1 MQRKKIALL
10 LSAVMIMT
18 APGLPA
24 GSVYAAE
31 EFQSEAGQTEDVTG
45 EAAEEET
52 QEDTDEIVQE
62 DPDNFAQADAGED
75 TADDISESTES
86 QSIEDLTSDKNSK
99 TEAFAA
105 RQGDTVEDA
114 FSDGV
119 AAEAGTAS
127 TNASVT
133 ETGSCGTSS
142 TYTLYA
148 DGRLVIEGS
157 GAAYHDFSEDTR
169 ITDVYVSEGI
179 TDLGKS
185 GQSDW
190 MAYELFG
197 YCPNLSSVS
206 LPDSLENIGDYA
218 FRYCSSLKKVTLP
231 DKLKSLGRGA
241 FGGCSDLREITIPGN
256 VTILADD
263 LFERCERL
271 ESVTLPD
278 NVTEIGKNTFFYC
291 INLTDI
297 NIPQNLTSIGDS
309 AFNYSGITEI
319 NLPDTV
325 ETIGDGAFCSCS
337 KLQKIKLP
345 VNLKEIKAETFSN
358 CDRLSEIKLPEKLV
372 KIGKRAFAYTGLLS
386 SVTVPDSVTTLEEY
400 AFYNSGIQSI
410 HLPENITAIGDYAFA
425 ECGALYDMEF
435 PDKLSSIGY
444 SAFYNCINLTS
455 ISLPESL
462 TSIDTDAF
470 TNCTSLREVY
480 VPGSNV
486 TFEKR
491 AIGYG
496 EATYYGFILIGKKS
510 STTEA
515 YATANNISF
524 HSVDD
529 PLIHY
534 PAKAATCSQEGNNE
548 YWHCNT
554 CHFDFCNAEG
564 TERAL
569 FTTIPKSEHK
579 MTFVA
584 YKSPTCTEDGNTGYY
599 HCESC
604 GKNFSDQGGST
615 EVGPKDII
623 LPSSG
628 HEMSYEEGWEATC
641 IQSGKKASY
650 HCWKCDKYFLDEKGT
665 QEASNSDIVIPQNQN
680 HEMDYEEGWEATCI
694 QSGRKAS
701 YRCRRCNKYF
711 LDEKG
716 TQEIS
721 ESDLVIPQN
730 QNHEMDYEPKIPADC
745 MQEGRKAYY
754 QCRWCRKTFLD
765 KEGTQETEISDL
777 TVNKQDHNL
786 EYHKEIPATCIRSG
800 QKSYYSCRKC
810 GRFFLDKKGTQE
822 VTMRELETSMGD
834 HNWGSWNSSPNFV
847 TPAPMRPEDGKSQGI
862 GNELWVGRY
871 RICTVCGV
879 KDEGNPV
886 IYKLYVNSDYV
897 KLKYGQSTT
906 SVKASGFING
916 DYLKQVTSNNK
927 KIVTV
932 SSINK
937 NGTFKLTAGKVSGV
951 AIVTLKLNSG
961 VSAAIRVRVEKPFV
975 KTTAI
980 TGLKKSVNVVKG
992 KTITLKPA
1000 LKPSNSQEK
1009 ITYSSSNKTVAT
1021 VSTKGVITGKKP
1033 GTAKITVKSGSIK
1046 TVVTV
1051 TVTKVKTTKLTGVP
1065 KTKTLRKGKTFT
1077 IKAVAA
1083 PKNTDEKITYRSSN
1097 SKVAS
1102 VTSKGVVKG
1111 LKKGTATITV
1121 RSGSKKMTCKVTV
1134 K

>member
-1 MQRKKIALL
+1 MRRKKLALL
-10 LSAVMIMT
+10 LAAVMIMT
-18 APGLPA
+18 APGLPGGA
-24 GSVYAAE
+24 VYAAE

-45 EAAEEET
+45 EAAEEEK
-52 QEDTDEIVQE
+52 QEATDEIVQD

-86 QSIEDLTSDKNSK
+86 QNIEELIPDEHSEAGT
-99 TEAFAA
+99 AFAA
-105 RQGDTVEDA
+105 GQGDPVEDA
-114 FSDGV
+114 FSDGA
-119 AAEAGTAS
+119 AAEAGTVSA
-127 TNASVT
+127 TANIT
-133 ETGSCGTSS
+133 ENGSCGTSS

-169 ITDVYVSEGI
+169 ITEVYVSEGI

-185 GQSDW
+185 GQSDG

-256 VTILADD
+256 VTRLAED

-325 ETIGDGAFCSCS
+325 ETIGESAFCSCS

-386 SVTVPDSVTTLEEY
+386 SVTVPDSVTILDEY

-425 ECGALYDMEF
+425 ECGALYDIKF

-470 TNCTSLREVY
+470 TNCTNLREVY

-534 PAKAATCSQEGNNE
+534 PAKEATCSQEGNNE
-548 YWHCNT
+548 YWHCDT

-569 FTTIPKSEHK
+569 FTTIPKSEHR

-584 YKSPTCTEDGNTGYY
+584 YKSPTCTENGNIGYY
-599 HCESC
+599 RCESC

-615 EVGPKDII
+615 EVDEKDII
-623 LPSSG
+623 LPFSG

-641 IQSGKKASY
+641 IQSGRKAYY

-665 QEASNSDIVIPQNQN
+665 QE
-680 HEMDYEEGWEATCI
+680 
-694 QSGRKAS
+694 
-701 YRCRRCNKYF
+701 
-711 LDEKG
+711 
-716 TQEIS
+716 IS
-721 ESDLVIPQN
+721 ESALTIPQN
-730 QNHEMDYEPKIPADC
+730 QNHEMDYEPEFPANC
-745 MQEGRKAYY
+745 MHEGRKAYY
-754 QCRWCRKTFLD
+754 QCRSCRKLFLD
-765 KEGTQETEISDL
+765 KEGTQETEFSEL
-777 TVNKQDHNL
+777 TVKKQDHDL
-786 EYHKEIPATCIRSG
+786 EYHNETSATCISCG

-810 GRFFLDKKGTQE
+810 GRLFLDKEGTQK
-822 VTMRELETSMGD
+822 VTIPDLETPMGD
-834 HNWGSWNSSPNFV
+834 HNWGSWNSNPYYV
-847 TPAPMRPEDGKSQGI
+847 TPEPMRPEDGTSQGI

-879 KDEGNPV
+879 KDEGTPV
-886 IYKLYVNSDYV
+886 IYKLYVDRDYI

-906 SVKASGFING
+906 SVKAYGFING

-927 KIVTV
+927 NIVTV
-932 SSINK
+932 SDVNK
-937 NGTFKLTAGKVSGV
+937 NGTFRLTAGKTSGA

-961 VSAAIRVRVEKPFV
+961 VSANIRVRVEKPFV

-980 TGLKKSVNVVKG
+980 TGLKKSVSVVKG
-992 KTITLKPA
+992 KTITLKPV

-1009 ITYSSSNKTVAT
+1009 ITYSSSNKAVAT

-1051 TVTKVKTTKLTGVP
+1051 TVTKVKTTKITGVP
-1065 KTKTLRKGKTFT
+1065 KTKTIKKGKTFT
-1077 IKAVAA
+1077 IRATAG
-1083 PKNTDEKITYRSSN
+1083 PKNTDEKIIYRSSN
-1097 SKVAS
+1097 SKVVS

-1111 LKKGTATITV
+1111 LKKGSATITV